1 MLVVVHPLC
10 LFLLQCVGW
19 WLFISSVPTTILITN
34 HFFAFVIFFFVVDCS
49 CLRLGSFRLLR
60 TDFVNGDN
68 TNFILQY
75 LSCLSTSSSN
85 DKLAFDVGLQ
95 ETAEG
100 HILESIKC
108 SQKYFESSMKTPNL
122 NYWLVWHRLFLFTEI
137 IMIFMQLNFEQMGF
151 EMLLT
156 EWCV

>member
-1 MLVVVHPLC
+1 M
-10 LFLLQCVGW
+10 
-19 WLFISSVPTTILITN
+19 
-34 HFFAFVIFFFVVDCS
+34 IFFFVVDCS

-122 NYWLVWHRLFLFTEI
+122 NY
-137 IMIFMQLNFEQMGF
+137 
-151 EMLLT
+151 
-156 EWCV
+156 